1 MIQINQ
7 NAVNTPITPAISFR
21 QKEILQQYTA
31 ELDKHIAELKAG
43 QVEVMYEIRDFAS
56 LLHMHPVHL
65 SNTIKEVTGRSACD
79 LFEERLV
86 ALSKEMIATTS
97 LSIGEIARQL
107 TYDPSNFVKFFK
119 KYVGMTPKAYRD
131 SL

>member
-1 MIQINQ
+1 ME
-7 NAVNTPITPAISFR
+7 TTTTPAISFR
-21 QKEILQQYTA
+21 QKEILQQYTTA
-31 ELDKHIAELKAG
+31 LDKHMLELKAG
-43 QVEVMYEIRDFAS
+43 EVEVMLEIRDFAN
-56 LLHMHPVHL
+56 LLHIHPVHL
-65 SNTIKEVTGRSACD
+65 SNTIKEVTGKSACD

-86 ALSKEMIATTS
+86 DLSKEMIATFP

-119 KYVGMTPKAYRD
+119 KYTGMTPKKYRD